1 MDMTTTLSIVAIS
14 IMIVALIVAYVKK
27 IMMTYA
33 LIFANV
39 LVFIITFIFPSVVYN
54 LGFSPSYLSIEG
66 IPKLYTLFT
75 SMFIH
80 GGILHIFGNML
91 VFFFMG
97 IAFEDRIGWKKFLII
112 YLLAGVCGTLT
123 HSLLNIGSEIILV
136 GASGAIFG
144 ILGAFAFSYPTD
156 EVVMPIPL
164 IFIMIFRRIKVMY
177 AALIF
182 GLMETAFAYF
192 GTQDG
197 TAHFAHIGGI
207 IGGAVLAVILIRRNK
222 THTKEGKTI
231 YYDSFSPKQ
240 KKNID
245 YVTLNKFATTPKLK
259 DMLQKIQNETI
270 PHAQDL
276 WLEHFIEKAKC
287 PKCGKSLNH
296 MGREIFCKNC
306 DYKTKY

>member
-1 MDMTTTLSIVAIS
+1 MDMTSILSIVAIS
-14 IMIVALIVAYVKK
+14 IMIIALVIAYFKK

-39 LVFIITFIFPSVVYN
+39 IVFIITFIFDPVIYQ
-54 LGFSPSYLSIEG
+54 LGFSPSYLSVEG

-123 HSLLNIGSEIILV
+123 HSALNLGSNVILV

-144 ILGAFAFSYPTD
+144 ILGAFAFSYPRD

-177 AALIF
+177 AAIIF

-197 TAHFAHIGGI
+197 TAH
-207 IGGAVLAVILIRRNK
+207 LPILV
-222 THTKEGKTI
+222 
-231 YYDSFSPKQ
+231 D
-240 KKNID
+240 
-245 YVTLNKFATTPKLK
+245 
-259 DMLQKIQNETI
+259 
-270 PHAQDL
+270 
-276 WLEHFIEKAKC
+276 
-287 PKCGKSLNH
+287 
-296 MGREIFCKNC
+296 
-306 DYKTKY
+306 